1 MRAHGSDA
9 VTPAKAARL
18 IVKLEEAE
26 TAMLRAINKWTKLRQ
41 QVRRADR
48 TLAKEAAHVQAQ
60 GAKPGEL
67 HPGDLHPHGRGHLDA
82 HLDRL
87 R

>member
-1 MRAHGSDA
+1 M
-9 VTPAKAARL
+9 TPAKAARL

-26 TAMLRAINKWTKLRQ
+26 TAMLRAVNKWTKLRA

-48 TLAKEAAHVQAQ
+48 TLAKEREHVRGHDVQS
-60 GAKPGEL
+60 GEL
-67 HPGDLHPHGRGHLDA
+67 HPGDLHPAGRGHLDD

>member
-1 MRAHGSDA
+1 M
-9 VTPAKAARL
+9 TPAKAARL

-26 TAMLRAINKWTKLRQ
+26 TAMLRAVNKWTKLRA

-48 TLAKEAAHVQAQ
+48 TLAKEREHVR
-60 GAKPGEL
+60 GSGKLGGEL
-67 HPGDLHPHGRGHLDA
+67 HVGDMHPAGRGHLDD

>member
-1 MRAHGSDA
+1 M
-9 VTPAKAARL
+9 TPAKAARL

-26 TAMLRAINKWTKLRQ
+26 TAMLRAINKWTKLRA

-48 TLAKEAAHVQAQ
+48 SLAKEREHVRA
-60 GAKPGEL
+60 GKHLPGEL
-67 HPGDLHPHGRGHLDA
+67 HAGDFHPQGRGHLDE